1 MGIHP
6 RTYYSVYY
14 FPNFFPVEHVHLL
27 ISMRFSLL
35 LKACKT
41 RSNFLKK
48 KTLDNIHIIS
58 KILLSVFFIRDLI
71 KSTLVYYRWP
81 LNSFDCV
88 DWDWFHCCRIVF
100 IAHRLCTDLYV
111 EFTACD
117 FKLKLIIFSS
127 FCILKYFDVRTKQAP
142 ISGKTRAQSI

>member
-48 KTLDNIHIIS
+48 KTLDNIHISS

-71 KSTLVYYRWP
+71 KSTLV
-81 LNSFDCV
+81 LILCGLALISLLQNFFFNAD
-88 DWDWFHCCRIVF
+88 
-100 IAHRLCTDLYV
+100 RLCTDLYV
-111 EFTACD
+111 EFTAYD
-117 FKLKLIIFSS
+117 LNYK
-127 FCILKYFDVRTKQAP
+127 
-142 ISGKTRAQSI
+142 

>member
-6 RTYYSVYY
+6 RTYYSFYY

-27 ISMRFSLL
+27 ISMRFPLL

-48 KTLDNIHIIS
+48 KTLGNIHISS
-58 KILLSVFFIRDLI
+58 KILLSILFIRDLI

-81 LNSFDCV
+81 SNLL
-88 DWDWFHCCRIVF
+88 IVWIGIDF
-100 IAHRLCTDLYV
+100 TATEYFFNADRVCTDLYV
-111 EFTACD
+111 EFTAYD
-117 FKLKLIIFSS
+117 LN
-127 FCILKYFDVRTKQAP
+127 YN
-142 ISGKTRAQSI
+142 